1 LKIIH
6 FTLSLFL
13 LCIGCANQSHLPAS
27 QKDTFSPPGTVKVSD
42 NFYCDQSEISNQ
54 NWREYVFWIENKFG
68 DSSLLYNESLPD
80 TTFWHFSTPY
90 GEPEQFNR
98 FLHPVYAYYP
108 VVGVTRNQVINYTQW
123 RTECVIEMLLINDE
137 ILTSTRLD
145 SVDLYNFLKSNSKIQ
160 NKLAPVYRIPTHNE
174 ILDINSNYK
183 KLKNEHHER
192 LDSPHSFKGCSAYCS
207 SIHELKTNA
216 DEYLHEGTVG
226 NITEEYKMESKM
238 NINSGKNPWTRF
250 RNVCSW
256 IAVEEY
262 LKEVN

>member
-1 LKIIH
+1 MLVITTLAKSHYFRFITYWQKLKIIH

-80 TTFWHFSTPY
+80 TTFWHFSNPY
-90 GEPEQFNR
+90 GEPKQYNR
-98 FLHPVYAYYP
+98 FLHQVYAYYP

-123 RTECVIEMLLINDE
+123 RTERVIEMLLINDE

-145 SVDLYNFLKSNSKIQ
+145 SVDLYNFLKSNSKQACTCIQ
-160 NKLAPVYRIPTHNE
+160 N
-174 ILDINSNYK
+174 SN
-183 KLKNEHHER
+183 
-192 LDSPHSFKGCSAYCS
+192 A
-207 SIHELKTNA
+207 
-216 DEYLHEGTVG
+216 
-226 NITEEYKMESKM
+226 
-238 NINSGKNPWTRF
+238 
-250 RNVCSW
+250 
-256 IAVEEY
+256 
-262 LKEVN
+262 